1 MAASLRRLAPAAPP
15 DDAELVGRAR
25 AGDRWAEEMIYRRHV
40 GRLTRIAARLLR
52 HGADVE
58 DVVQET
64 FLAAYADLG
73 ALREPSRLGPWLA
86 RSMVNRCHKRF
97 RRRKVRRLLG
107 LETGRD
113 EPLDVQARAG
123 TSPELRAELALL
135 DRALDRLGDAE
146 RICWVLR
153 VLEGHALA
161 DVAAMAGC
169 SLATAKRR
177 VARAQAH
184 LARHVDGAPGPSG
197 KEAFDAPA

>member
-15 DDAELVGRAR
+15 DDAELVHRAR

-86 RSMVNRCHKRF
+86 RSMVHRCHKRF

-113 EPLDVQARAG
+113 EPLEAQAKAG

-135 DRALDRLGDAE
+135 DRALERLGDAE

-161 DVAAMAGC
+161 DVAAVAGC

-184 LARHVDGAPGPSG
+184 LARHVDGAPAPSG
-197 KEAFDAPA
+197 KETFDAPA